1 MTPEKDFDAAKH
13 ALNRAKRRSVMGV
26 NSYKKRNEKNNNK
39 NPDFLDFKT
48 ALEDLIQ
55 SHNWKGHTK
64 IATLLEKWEEL
75 IGAEI
80 AQHVSIKNYD
90 ELTKELLLSADSHT
104 WAVQLRTLTNKIL
117 EKINAEI
124 GENFVTRVKVVGPS
138 KSAQKHQWRA
148 PSMNKFYDQF

>member
-1 MTPEKDFDAAKH
+1 MNQDKNFDAAKQ
-13 ALNRAKRRSVMGV
+13 ALNRAKRRSVSGV
-26 NSYKKRNEKNNNK
+26 NNLNKKQAKNNNK
-39 NPDFLDFKT
+39 NNDFLDFKT
-48 ALEDLIQ
+48 ALDYLMD
-55 SHNWKGHTK
+55 SHNWKAHTK
-64 IATLLEKWEEL
+64 IATLLDKWEE
-75 IGAEI
+75 ITGPEI

-90 ELTKELLLSADSHT
+90 ETTKELLLNADSHT

-117 EKINAEI
+117 EKINQEI

>member
-1 MTPEKDFDAAKH
+1 MNLEKNFDAAKQ
-13 ALNRAKRRSVMGV
+13 ALNRAKRRSVSGV
-26 NSYKKRNEKNNNK
+26 NSFKKRAEKNNNK
-39 NPDFLDFKT
+39 NADFLKFKE
-48 ALEDLIQ
+48 ALEHLIE
-55 SHNWKGHTK
+55 SHNWKAHTK
-64 IATLLEKWEEL
+64 IATLLEKWDQI
-75 IGAEI
+75 IGVET
-80 AQHVSIKNYD
+80 AQHVLIKNYD

-117 EKINAEI
+117 EKINQEI

>member
-1 MTPEKDFDAAKH
+1 MSPDKDFDAAKH
-13 ALNRAKRRSVMGV
+13 ALHRAKRRSVMGV
-26 NSYKKRNEKNNNK
+26 NSFSKRNLKNNTK

-48 ALEDLIQ
+48 ALEGLIET
-55 SHNWKGHTK
+55 HNWRAHTK
-64 IATLLEKWEEL
+64 IATLLEKWEDL
-75 IGAEI
+75 IGIEI
-80 AQHVSIKNYD
+80 AQHVTIKNYD
-90 ELTKELLLSADSHT
+90 EVTKELLLSADSHT

-117 EKINAEI
+117 DKISKEI